1 MQNLYFSFPRAIL
14 RVSQKLYSGSL
25 RVHES
30 HCFVDSWI
38 QGSKIIKSSL
48 LGLVLSTSG
57 AMAGKSSNRASW
69 DWFCRLL
76 EPWPESHQIEPLGI
90 GFVDFLSQCWKVI
103 KSSLLGFVLSH
114 RFTIPAQYYI
124 RRTFDYRIIVHWV
137 TCSWVPCLLTEP
149 LGDPQKICVYAK
161 IFPLYFVRR
170 RCHIPHFI
178 VPCKVGTPRSVMS

>member
-1 MQNLYFSFPRAIL
+1 MKTIVLLSKTYTFRSPGLFFGCPKSYILDHWEFMKAIVL
-14 RVSQKLYSGSL
+14 LI
-25 RVHES
+25 H
-30 HCFVDSWI
+30 
-38 QGSKIIKSSL
+38 GSKARKSL
-48 LGLVLSTSG
+48 
-57 AMAGKSSNRASW
+57 NQASW

-149 LGDPQKICVYAK
+149 LGDPQKNCVYAK
-161 IFPLYFVRR
+161 IISIILCPPPLSHPTLYWYLQSRHSTKCNVL
-170 RCHIPHFI
+170 
-178 VPCKVGTPRSVMS
+178 ML

>member
-1 MQNLYFSFPRAIL
+1 MKAIVL
-14 RVSQKLYSGSL
+14 L
-25 RVHES
+25 
-30 HCFVDSWI
+30 I
-38 QGSKIIKSSL
+38 PGSKAWKSSNQASWDWFWQLWSHGRKVIKSSL
-48 LGLVLSTSG
+48 LGRVLSTSG

-124 RRTFDYRIIVHWV
+124 R
-137 TCSWVPCLLTEP
+137 
-149 LGDPQKICVYAK
+149 K
-161 IFPLYFVRR
+161 YFVIGSLFIGSPVCGSSAYSPSRR
-170 RCHIPHFI
+170 
-178 VPCKVGTPRSVMS
+178 GTHEKCVSMQKCFHNNLSAAAFTSHTLLLPAESALHEV

>member
-1 MQNLYFSFPRAIL
+1 MKTIVLLNKTYTFHSPGLFFGCPKSYILDHWEFMKAIVLLIPGSRA
-14 RVSQKLYSGSL
+14 RKSL
-25 RVHES
+25 N
-30 HCFVDSWI
+30 
-38 QGSKIIKSSL
+38 Q
-48 LGLVLSTSG
+48 
-57 AMAGKSSNRASW
+57 ASW

-90 GFVDFLSQCWKVI
+90 GFGDFLSQCWKVI
-103 KSSLLGFVLSH
+103 KSSLLGVVLSH

-161 IFPLYFVRR
+161 ICPLYFVRR

-178 VPCKVGTPRSVMS
+178 VTCRVGTPRSVMS